1 MNTTTAPSLAQLINR
16 ASRALA
22 RDGDAALKPLGL
34 RYAQVPVLALLSGG
48 RELTQKALAEA
59 AGIEQP
65 SMAQLLTRMDPPHT
79 APARRTQPHDRAGRR
94 DRRTRD
100 RSTPTL
106 DRPRRAS
113 RRGIHRRGN
122 RHPQGL
128 ADPTQQQPR
137 EDEWPA
143 VTTTAG
149 HPSSLGDGEV
159 READQHETRSC
170 RMTGDQTPTAV
181 DLHG

>member
-65 SMAQLLTRMDPPHT
+65 SMAQLLTRMDRDGLI
-79 APARRTQPHDRAGRR
+79 RRTPHPHDARSHTIALAAGTAARVTEAHQHLTDLDGRAAAGFTAEEI
-94 DRRTRD
+94 DTLKDLLTRL
-100 RSTPTL
+100 SNNLEKTN
-106 DRPRRAS
+106 
-113 RRGIHRRGN
+113 G
-122 RHPQGL
+122 PQ
-128 ADPTQQQPR
+128 
-137 EDEWPA
+137 
-143 VTTTAG
+143 
-149 HPSSLGDGEV
+149 
-159 READQHETRSC
+159 
-170 RMTGDQTPTAV
+170 
-181 DLHG
+181 